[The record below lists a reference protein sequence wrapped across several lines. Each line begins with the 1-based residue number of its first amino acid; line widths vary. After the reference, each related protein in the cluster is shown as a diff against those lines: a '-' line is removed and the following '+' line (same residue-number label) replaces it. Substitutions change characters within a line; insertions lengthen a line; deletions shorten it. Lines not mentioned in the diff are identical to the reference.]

1 MLYKKGNPVSKHR
14 DRGTVASIFR
24 MTMLTCHLDRSAVPA
39 EACKAKAGRDLKL
52 QNKMKWF
59 TILSRNLI

>member
-39 EACKAKAGRDLKL
+39 EACKAKAGKDLKL
-52 QNKMKWF
+52 QNKMK
-59 TILSRNLI
+59 